1 MDLKPVIATL
11 LARRVPILRAT
22 LVAAVLTLGIAFLLP
37 RWYRATAVLM
47 PPEESDLLSNMA
59 FAQRALTK
67 FPAFG
72 VLDDYFTPADTYKAI
87 LTSRTVQESIVE
99 KFDLVKLYKLKS
111 REKTVKELKGHVK
124 VKLNPDG
131 TIQISVED
139 RDKQRAAD
147 MANAYVAELDRFNM
161 LKRNSRAKQTRV
173 FLESRVAET
182 DSLLRLSEHQLQRYQ
197 ETHGAVAPTNAEAA
211 DAGAAAD
218 LMARKIMLEVRLGML
233 KSYLRPEHE
242 QVRQA
247 ESELAAL
254 TSRIGQIPAMQND
267 LVRLY
272 RDTKLREQLLML
284 LTAELEQARI
294 QESMNTPT
302 LAVLDAA
309 VPPERHAR
317 PRRLT
322 LAVAAGLLA
331 FVFSSAWYVLRERDS
346 SAA

>member
-1 MDLKPVIATL
+1 MDLKPALASVM
-11 LARRVPILRAT
+11 ARRKPILGAT
-22 LVAAVLTLGIAFLLP
+22 IAAAVLTLGIAFLMP
-37 RWYRATAVLM
+37 RWYRATTVLM

-87 LTSRTVQESIVE
+87 LSSRTVQEAIADRFELGKV
-99 KFDLVKLYKLKS
+99 YKLKS

-131 TIQISVED
+131 TIAISVED

-147 MANAYVAELDRFNM
+147 MANAYVSELDRFNM
-161 LKRNSRAKQTRV
+161 HKRNSRAKQTRL
-173 FLESRVAET
+173 FLEGRVAET
-182 DSLLRLSEHQLQRYQ
+182 DSLLRESEQRLQRYQ
-197 ETHGAVAPTNAEAA
+197 EGHGAVAPTSAEAIE
-211 DAGAAAD
+211 AGAAAD
-218 LMARKIMLEVRLGML
+218 LMARKIMLEIRLGML
-233 KSYLRPEHE
+233 RSYLRPEHE
-242 QVRQA
+242 QVKQT

-254 TSRIGQIPAMQND
+254 GTRIAKMPAMQND

-272 RDTKLREQLLML
+272 RDTKIREQLML
-284 LTAELEQARI
+284 LLTSQLEQSRI
-294 QESMNTPT
+294 QESMDTPT

-309 VPPERHAR
+309 VPPERHVR

-331 FVFSSAWYVLRERDS
+331 FVLSSAWYAVRDRDAA
-346 SAA
+346 SA